1 MDRSIRVLT
10 ILIHRLIITLGI
22 TLSRNLVALDT
33 SIRLSIL
40 AKTIVLSGLVVAAIA
55 AGSSE
60 TATASIARSLAAL
73 LTSLVRVDL
82 AMGELAGANAL
93 VGLAVLAETVVL

>member
-1 MDRSIRVLT
+1 VDRNIRVLT

-22 TLSRNLVALDT
+22 TLPRYLVALDT

-60 TATASIARSLAAL
+60 TTAASIARSLAAL

-82 AMGELAGANAL
+82 AVGQLAGANTL